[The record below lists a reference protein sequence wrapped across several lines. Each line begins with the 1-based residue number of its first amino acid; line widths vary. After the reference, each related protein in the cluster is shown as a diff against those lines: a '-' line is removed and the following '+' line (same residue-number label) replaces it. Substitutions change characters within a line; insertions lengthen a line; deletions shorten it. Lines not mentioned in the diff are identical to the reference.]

1 MAAVMGSE
9 GFHQHKQRTAKS
21 QPRKGGNEP
30 RATRSS
36 ASSISDELEVA
47 ESTYKNAAFEGSS
60 VAMMTIDR
68 DFVVTYI
75 NQATHKLLSDNAEMF
90 RQFWPDF
97 DPDCVVGTC
106 IDTFHQNPAHQRALL
121 ADPSN
126 LPYRTDITVG
136 AMKFALNVSGVFDE
150 FSNYAGNVLE
160 WDDVTEVRM
169 NEGKLSALDRAQAVI
184 EFDLD
189 GTILHANQNF
199 LDTMGYEL
207 DEIVGQH
214 HSMFAPEGYALTA
227 QYKNFWKSL
236 AEGVFDSGEYQRV
249 GKGGREIWIQASYNP
264 VLDNNGVPFRV
275 VKYATDITARKLRNA
290 DFEGQLEAIGKSQAV
305 IEFDLDGTI
314 RHANDNFLSTLGYK
328 LDEIIGQHH
337 RMFVEPSYAN
347 GHEYEAFWHSLQEG
361 KYQSGEYERFDKS
374 GESVW
379 IQASYNP
386 ILDVSGRPVKVV
398 KYATDITEKRR
409 IESEIRSVAGSLASS
424 ASQLAAVSEEMGGSA
439 EQTSEKASNASAAS
453 EEVSVNIKSVADA
466 VGELTVSIKDIA
478 GNSSEASDVA
488 GTAVDAAQQ
497 TNLLVTKLGESGAEI
512 GKVIKVI
519 TSIAQQ
525 TNLLA
530 LNATIEA
537 ARAGEAGKGFAV
549 VANEVKELA
558 KETANATEE
567 IGQKIQAIQVDT
579 ASAVD
584 AIKDISEII
593 SRINEIQT
601 SIAGAVEEQSAT
613 TNEIGRS
620 VDEAA
625 KGSSEIAANVSGV
638 AQAAKTTSGNVEQA
652 QQSIDGLSTLAEQ
665 LSGLV
670 TDD

>member
-1 MAAVMGSE
+1 MAAVMDNGDSR
-9 GFHQHKQRTAKS
+9 QLRQRAAKS
-21 QPRKGGNEP
+21 QSRQGGNE
-30 RATRSS
+30 TRETSKP
-36 ASSISDELEVA
+36 AQSINDRLEVP

-68 DFVVTYI
+68 EFIVTYI
-75 NQATHKLLSDNAEMF
+75 NQATYRLLSENAEMF
-90 RQFWPDF
+90 RQFWPAF
-97 DPDCVVGTC
+97 DPECVVGSC

-126 LPYRTDITVG
+126 LPFRTDITVG

-150 FSNYAGNVLE
+150 HNNYCGNVLE

-184 EFDLD
+184 EFDLS

-214 HSMFAPEGYALTA
+214 HSMFAPEGHELTA
-227 QYKNFWKSL
+227 EYKNFWKNL
-236 AEGVFDSGEYQRV
+236 AEGEFDSGEYKRV

-275 VKYATDITARKLRNA
+275 VKYATDITASKLRNA

-314 RHANDNFLSTLGYK
+314 RNANENFLATLGYK
-328 LDEIIGQHH
+328 LDEIVCQHH
-337 RMFVEPSYAN
+337 RMFVEPNYAN
-347 GHEYEAFWHSLQEG
+347 STEYEAFWQALQEG
-361 KYQSGEYERFDKS
+361 KYRSGEYERFDKS

-409 IESEIRSVAGSLASS
+409 IEAEIRSVAGSLASS
-424 ASQLAAVSEEMGGSA
+424 ATQLADVSEEMGNSA
-439 EQTSEKASNASAAS
+439 EQTSEKASNASAVS
-453 EEVSVNIKSVADA
+453 EQVSVNIKSVADA
-466 VGELTVSIKDIA
+466 VGELTISIKEIA
-478 GNSSEASDVA
+478 GNSTEASDVA

-497 TNLLVTKLGESGAEI
+497 TNLLVSQLGESGAEI

-579 ASAVD
+579 ASAVE
-584 AIKDISEII
+584 AIREISEII

-652 QQSIDGLSTLAEQ
+652 QESIGGLSELAEQ

-670 TDD
+670 ADD

>member
-1 MAAVMGSE
+1 MAAVMDNGDSR
-9 GFHQHKQRTAKS
+9 QPRQRAAKS
-21 QPRKGGNEP
+21 QPRQVGNET
-30 RATRSS
+30 RATRKPAKSVN
-36 ASSISDELEVA
+36 DRFEVP

-68 DFVVTYI
+68 DFIVTHI
-75 NQATHKLLSDNAEMF
+75 NQATYRLLSENAEMF

-97 DPDCVVGTC
+97 DPERVVGSC

-126 LPYRTDITVG
+126 LPFRTDITVG

-150 FSNYAGNVLE
+150 HNNYCGNVLE

-184 EFDLD
+184 EFDLG

-214 HSMFAPEGYALTA
+214 HSMFAPEGHELTA
-227 QYKNFWKSL
+227 EYKNFWKNL
-236 AEGVFDSGEYQRV
+236 AEGEFDSGEYKRL

-275 VKYATDITARKLRNA
+275 VKYATDITASKLRNA

-314 RHANDNFLSTLGYK
+314 RNANENFLATLGYK
-328 LDEIIGQHH
+328 LDEIVGQHH
-337 RMFVEPSYAN
+337 RMFVEPNYAN
-347 GHEYEAFWHSLQEG
+347 STEYEAFWQALQEG
-361 KYQSGEYERFDKS
+361 KYRSGEYERFDKS
-374 GESVW
+374 GQSVW

-409 IESEIRSVAGSLASS
+409 IEAEIRSVAGSLASS
-424 ASQLAAVSEEMGGSA
+424 ATQLAGVSEEMGDSA

-453 EEVSVNIKSVADA
+453 EQVSVNIKSVADA
-466 VGELTVSIKDIA
+466 VGELTISIKEIA
-478 GNSSEASDVA
+478 GNSTEASDVA

-497 TNLLVTKLGESGAEI
+497 TNLLVSKLGESGAEI

-579 ASAVD
+579 ASAVE
-584 AIKDISEII
+584 AIREISEII

-652 QQSIDGLSTLAEQ
+652 QESISGLSELAEQ

-670 TDD
+670 ADD

>member
-9 GFHQHKQRTAKS
+9 GFHQYKQRTAKS

-75 NQATHKLLSDNAEMF
+75 NQATQKLLSDNAEMF

-150 FSNYAGNVLE
+150 FNNYAGNVLE

-398 KYATDITEKRR
+398 KCAMDITEKRR

-488 GTAVDAAQQ
+488 GTAVDA
-497 TNLLVTKLGESGAEI
+497 
-512 GKVIKVI
+512 
-519 TSIAQQ
+519 AQQ

-652 QQSIDGLSTLAEQ
+652 QQSIGGLSTLAEQ

-670 TDD
+670 TGD